1 MKISERCGE
10 TPGKYIAHK
19 SVENQ
24 ATDRAHRIGQ
34 KTVVTAYRLIMKDTI
49 EERIIYLQNK
59 KNEHADELL
68 NEGNLGTAAF
78 TKEQLRELLG

>member
-1 MKISERCGE
+1 M
-10 TPGKYIAHK
+10 
-19 SVENQ
+19 ENQ

-49 EERIIYLQNK
+49 DERIIYLQNK
-59 KNEHADELL
+59 KKERADELL
-68 NEGNLGTAAF
+68 NEGNLGTSAF